1 MGTLTKLT
9 IDNAKPNKTDGILKD
24 KRYPDGGGLYLLATA
39 KGGKLWRYNF
49 SLNNKKYLYSIG
61 KYPA

>member
-1 MGTLTKLT
+1 MATLTAPT
-9 IDNAKPNKTDGILKD
+9 VNNAKPQLLDGVLKD

-49 SLNNKKYLYSIG
+49 SLDSKNPNPFSLVIG
-61 KYPA
+61 